1 MTMNKNKPI
10 NPSLYD
16 QNPVVWE
23 NIIMA
28 GNENLGK
35 LSKIMRRASQLD
47 YALGTSNSAGNWHH
61 GKFSPTASMEKRALA
76 YIKGGYKPLE
86 KGTTLS
92 MPQPVQE
99 SQPAP
104 VEDQEEVVLIVVVPK
119 RGKVGSVEKMLK
131 AFGCTFGEA

>member
-1 MTMNKNKPI
+1 MNKNKPI

-104 VEDQEEVVLIVVVPK
+104 VEDQEADVLIVVVP
-119 RGKVGSVEKMLK
+119 
-131 AFGCTFGEA
+131 